1 MLYEA
6 YHFTFSGDKKT
17 HNFTEEAGQ
26 QRIEGCL
33 RLQEAI
39 DFSQKCL
46 FTCQF
51 VINLCDIWC

>member
-1 MLYEA
+1 MLHKA

-39 DFSQKCL
+39 DFPQKCL
-46 FTCQF
+46 FTC
-51 VINLCDIWC
+51 